1 MTDTAT
7 AVRTVCA
14 TVCAL
19 LADGSTVRLRP
30 ADPADREQVLR
41 LYGEMSADSLRN
53 RFFMVSRRSGE
64 RAADR
69 LCTRGGPGHR
79 TLVALHGDRLVG
91 VAEYET
97 GDAPISEESAP
108 AAAGV
113 APTTVETARTT
124 TTLTSTTA
132 EISLA
137 VADDF
142 HRRGVGTLLL
152 EHLVHTAR
160 ENGVTAFTADV
171 LADNHPIHRILAHL
185 GLHVT
190 RRYEDTTVHG
200 VIRLEPDEKYRC
212 AVDLRGRT
220 AGTASLR
227 PLLRPRSVAV
237 IGAGTE
243 PGSAGR
249 AVLHHL
255 REGHFR
261 GLLHPVNPHAR
272 TVLHIPAF
280 ASVGDLPHP
289 PDLAVLA
296 VPAAAVPRVAEQC
309 GRAGVKALAVVTAGL
324 DVVRTAELTAA
335 CRRWGMRMAGP
346 NCLGIANTEPDV
358 SLDATVA
365 VDRPL
370 PGAAGIAVQSGGVGT
385 VLLDGLSRLGIG
397 VSSFVS
403 LGDERDVSGNDLLQ
417 WWECDGRTELALLHL
432 ESFGNPRAFSRTAQ
446 RVTRRLPVLTVDAG
460 RSTAGRRAAA
470 SHIAAPAVPPTT
482 RRALFRQAGI
492 TATDTLGELLDTAA
506 LLHSQPLPNGPRI
519 AVISNA
525 AGVDV
530 LAADACADAELDVA
544 ELPLALTEEMLG
556 DLPAGASAGNP
567 IDTMP
572 SVTAAALRRCLDRL
586 AASGAVDAI
595 LVALVPTALTA
606 AVDTD
611 PTTALTSAAVMPSGG
626 RCPILAVR
634 PDQPE
639 RVRLL
644 HADDGR
650 AVPSYGEARSAA
662 RALRHAVARA
672 RWLARPPGCLVES
685 ADTDA
690 VGARALVAEFLAEAP
705 AGGWLDARQ
714 TARLLD
720 CYGIP
725 RLPQAYVTTEEEAV
739 DAAAR
744 LASRSGTVALKA
756 EGPDLVHRAER
767 GGVFLDLRGRHAVRT
782 AFRALAARLGTAM
795 TGALVRP
802 MAERGTEL
810 LAGVVQDE
818 VFGALV
824 VFGPGG
830 TTGEPLTG
838 HAARLA
844 PLTDNDV
851 HDLLTTP
858 RCAPLL
864 FGHRG
869 APPADLASLKDLLA
883 RLSQLADD
891 LPELAQATC
900 TPVIA
905 RPDGS
910 TVVDARIRLLPRRP
924 TDPYLR
930 RLP

>member
-7 AVRTVCA
+7 AVRTVSA
-14 TVCAL
+14 AVCAL

-30 ADPADREQVLR
+30 ADPTDREQVLR

-69 LCTRGGPGHR
+69 LCTPGGPGHR
-79 TLVALHGDRLVG
+79 TLVALHADRLVG

-97 GDAPISEESAP
+97 DDDPS
-108 AAAGV
+108 
-113 APTTVETARTT
+113 
-124 TTLTSTTA
+124 TA
-132 EISLA
+132 EIALA

-160 ENGVTAFTADV
+160 ENGVTAFTVDV
-171 LADNHPIHRILAHL
+171 LADNHPVHRILADL
-185 GLHVT
+185 GLRVT
-190 RRYEDTTVHG
+190 RRYDGTTVHG
-200 VIRLEPDEKYRC
+200 VISLEPDEQYRL
-212 AVDLRGRT
+212 AVDLRWRT

-237 IGAGTE
+237 IGAGTK
-243 PGSAGR
+243 PGSVGR
-249 AVLHHL
+249 ALLHNL

-261 GLLHPVNPHAR
+261 GLLHPVNPHAHA
-272 TVLHIPAF
+272 VLHLPAF

-296 VPAAAVPRVAEQC
+296 VPADAVPRVAEEC
-309 GRAGVKALAVVTAGL
+309 GRAGVKALAVASAGL
-324 DVVRTAELTAA
+324 DAVRTAELTAA
-335 CRRWGMRMAGP
+335 CRRWGMRMVGP
-346 NCLGIANTEPDV
+346 HCLGIANTAPDV
-358 SLDATVA
+358 SLNATLA
-365 VDRPL
+365 ADRPL
-370 PGAAGIAVQSGGVGT
+370 PGTAGIAVHSGGVGIA
-385 VLLDGLSRLGIG
+385 LLDGLSRLGIG

-432 ESFGNPRAFSRTAQ
+432 ESFGNPRAFSRTAR
-446 RVTRRLPVLTVDAG
+446 RVTRRMPVLTVDAG

-470 SHIAAPAVPPTT
+470 SHTVAAATPTMT

-506 LLHSQPLPNGPRI
+506 LLHSQPLPGGPRV

-525 AGVDV
+525 AGVGV
-530 LAADACADAELDVA
+530 LAADACAGAELAVP
-544 ELPLALTEEMLG
+544 ELPLGLTEELLG
-556 DLPAGASAGNP
+556 QLPAGATAGNP
-567 IDTMP
+567 IDATP
-572 SVTAAALRRCLDRL
+572 AVTAQALRRCLERL

-595 LVALVPTALTA
+595 LVALVPTALTTA
-606 AVDTD
+606 AAGTD
-611 PTTALTSAAVMPSGG
+611 PIAALTSSLSPANPTSPGG

-639 RVRLL
+639 RIRLL
-644 HADDGR
+644 HTDDGR
-650 AVPSYGEARSAA
+650 PVPSYGEAQSAA

-672 RWLARPPGCLVES
+672 QWLARPPGRPVEPVGVDS
-685 ADTDA
+685 T
-690 VGARALVAEFLAEAP
+690 GARALVAEFLAEAP
-705 AGGWLDARQ
+705 AGGWLDARRTVQ
-714 TARLLD
+714 LLD
-720 CYGIP
+720 HYGIP

-756 EGPDLVHRAER
+756 QGPDLVHTSQRD
-767 GGVFLDLRGRHAVRT
+767 GVFLDLRGRHALRT
-782 AFRALAARLGTAM
+782 AFRELTARLGTAM
-795 TGALVRP
+795 TGALVQP

-824 VFGPGG
+824 VFGSADTPGAL
-830 TTGEPLTG
+830 LTD
-838 HAARLA
+838 HVARLA
-844 PLTDNDV
+844 PLTDTDL

-858 RCAPLL
+858 HC
-864 FGHRG
+864 
-869 APPADLASLKDLLA
+869 APPADPTSLKDLLA
-883 RLSQLADD
+883 RLSQMADD
-891 LPELAQATC
+891 LPELAEARC
-900 TPVIA
+900 APVIA